1 MITCHRVFLEARCR
15 ERGYTLDEVMPCVVE
30 QRGNRWTIDVDHPA
44 YPRTAKEIPPG
55 VGTKLKGLLSMVGIK
70 ASENCSCN
78 QRARAMDERGVEWC
92 EENKETIVG
101 WLREEAGKRKL
112 PFIDAAG
119 YLLVNR
125 AIKLAKRDSKK

>member
-1 MITCHRVFLEARCR
+1 
-15 ERGYTLDEVMPCVVE
+15 
-30 QRGNRWTIDVDHPA
+30 
-44 YPRTAKEIPPG
+44 
-55 VGTKLKGLLSMVGIK
+55 MVGIK

>member
-1 MITCHRVFLEARCR
+1 MIVCHKGNLLDRCR
-15 ERGYTLDEVMPCVVE
+15 ERGYSLEEVMGCVVHQE
-30 QRGNRWTIDVDHPA
+30 GDEWTIDVDHPA
-44 YPRTAKEIPPG
+44 YPSAAKKVSSG
-55 VGTKLKGLLSMVGIK
+55 VGTRLKGLLGMIGIK

-78 QRARAMDERGVEWC
+78 QRAKAMDERGVEWC
-92 EENKETIVG
+92 EQNKETIVG
-101 WLREEAGKRKL
+101 WLREEATKRKL